1 MKKVIFAVISFLL
14 FMVISCSNG
23 SESSDERTTE
33 KTSVSY
39 LLSQNGTYFYDY
51 STFAENKSV
60 WNEPSSYSFKLKRTM
75 SSIGNRSEVMDVTV
89 SGGTSV
95 SDYSNCFGY
104 IDGCDYTYEPFYSI
118 NSISDLLNYM
128 ENYYRESIEETNNT
142 SATKNTIKITW
153 DEVNGLK
160 YPKTVIFTSE
170 NFESLAKQI
179 LTKNP
184 LFAGTDEKT
193 CVCYEI
199 SDFIITE

>member
-23 SESSDERTTE
+23 SESSDELTSE
-33 KTSVSY
+33 KTAVSY
-39 LLSQNGTYFYDY
+39 LLGQNGTCFYDY
-51 STFAENKSV
+51 STFAENKNN
-60 WNEPSSYSFKLKRTM
+60 WTEPEKYSFKLVKTQSSLENRNEYM
-75 SSIGNRSEVMDVTV
+75 SVTV
-89 SGGTSV
+89 SGETAD
-95 SDYSNCFGY
+95 SDYSNCYGY
-104 IDGCDYTYEPFYSI
+104 KEGTSYTYEPFYST
-118 NSISDLLNYM
+118 NSISDWLNYI

-193 CVCYEI
+193 CVRYEI